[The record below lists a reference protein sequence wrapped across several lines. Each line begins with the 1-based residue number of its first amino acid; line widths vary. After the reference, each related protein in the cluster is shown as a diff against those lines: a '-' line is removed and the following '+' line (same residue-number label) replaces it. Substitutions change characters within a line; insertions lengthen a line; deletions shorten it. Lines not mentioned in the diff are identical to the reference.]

1 MGNEI
6 TFRSIDGTNDS
17 SPSNT
22 NTTNSPEARI
32 APPNFAPGTTN
43 GLVDGP
49 NPREISNVVSSG
61 DNADAHDGDNLS
73 AWMYVW
79 GQFVDHDLDLTPQDT
94 TNHINI
100 AIPADDPSL
109 PGGGS
114 ISLSRF
120 KLDPATGTAENTVT
134 GWMDASQIYGSDQKT
149 ADSLRLP
156 DGHLKTSDG
165 DNLPITNGMF
175 AAGDVRASENP
186 DLTSV
191 TTLWVREHN
200 YQVDRL
206 AKDHPDWSG
215 DQLYQNARAI
225 VTAEIE
231 NITYTEFIPHLLGT
245 PLPDYQGYKSN
256 VDPRITQ
263 EFSTAAFRFG
273 HSIVSGTE
281 TKLDNM
287 GNAMGSQDLS
297 QAFFDT
303 PHDVEANDGVDALIR
318 NFASDPAQANDVY
331 AINDLRN
338 LLAAS
343 PDFMDLIAIDIQ
355 RERDLGIGTLNQ
367 TREALGLPAY
377 TSFDQIS
384 SDPAV
389 QHNLEQVFGSVD
401 NVDLFIG
408 GLAEDHIDGGMVGC
422 TFNAILADQF
432 ENLRDGDPNWWQNQ
446 GFDQPTTDMIQNTTL
461 ADIIDR
467 NTNTTVSQSDVFGAE
482 SRHPSNMPAEDDGPQ
497 LVMGVNDD
505 GATIAGGE
513 DDDTIVA
520 GLGKNQTL
528 TGGGGN
534 DVFVLSDPGQ
544 SATISDWQPGDKI
557 DFHMTTEDLAPATI
571 SSSNGHAVVS
581 YDGASINLAGMPS
594 DQVNLD
600 SILYFGHAA

>member
-6 TFRSIDGTNDS
+6 TFRSIDGTNNS
-17 SPSNT
+17 SPPNT
-22 NTTNSPEARI
+22 NTKNSPEVRI
-32 APPNFAPGTTN
+32 APPNFAPGTTD

-61 DNADAHDGDNLS
+61 DNADDHDTDGLS

-79 GQFVDHDLDLTPQDT
+79 GQFVDHDLDLTPQNT
-94 TNHINI
+94 STHID
-100 AIPADDPSL
+100 IPIPNNDPSM

-114 ISLSRF
+114 IALSRF
-120 KLDPATGTAENTVT
+120 QLDPATSTAKNTVT
-134 GWMDASQIYGSDQKT
+134 GWMDASQIYGSDQQT

-156 DGHLKTSDG
+156 DGRLKTSDG
-165 DNLPITNGMF
+165 NNLPIVNGMF

-191 TTLWVREHN
+191 TTLFVREHN

-206 AKDHPDWSG
+206 AKEHPDWSG

-231 NITYTEFIPHLLGT
+231 NITYTEFIPHMLGS
-245 PLPDYQGYKSN
+245 PLPDYKGYNST

-281 TKLDNM
+281 TKMDNM
-287 GNAMGSQDLS
+287 GNPMGSQDLS

-303 PHDVEANDGVDALIR
+303 PQDVQQNGGIGALIR

-377 TSFDQIS
+377 TSFDQIT
-384 SDPAV
+384 SDPTV
-389 QHNLEQVFGSVD
+389 QDHLKQMFGSVD

-422 TFNAILADQF
+422 TFNAVLKDQF
-432 ENLRDGDPNWWQNQ
+432 QNLRDGDPNWWQNQ
-446 GFDQPTTDMIQNTTL
+446 GFDQKTTDMIKNTTL
-461 ADIIDR
+461 GDIIGRD
-467 NTNTTVSQSDVFGAE
+467 TDTTVSQTDVFDAQ
-482 SRHPSNMPAEDDGPQ
+482 SRHPSNGPPEDDGPQ

-505 GATIAGGE
+505 NATISGGP

-528 TGGGGN
+528 TGDGGT
-534 DVFVLSDPGQ
+534 DTFVFYEPGQ
-544 SATISDWQPGDKI
+544 TTTISDFQPGDKI
-557 DFHMTTEDLAPATI
+557 DFHMNASDFTVKDQH
-571 SSSNGHAVVS
+571 GHAVVS
-581 YDGASINLAGMPS
+581 YNGDTINLPGIAA
-594 DQVNLD
+594 DQISQNN
-600 SILYFGHAA
+600 ILYWDHPAT